1 MSEINL
7 YIKQFK
13 EIKKIG
19 WIESYRS
26 GDTGIGY
33 TLEKLINQTKEQKK
47 RLRIKSIRKG
57 SSRRLTLFAKTPIWG
72 EGGRKKLLDDHGYFD
87 KNSRW
92 SLYTSITSKK
102 QTRLGWQIELDSN
115 KVFLNNNNKA
125 IIYWD
130 LLTLQKILK
139 KKFCEMVLVYA
150 DFKKNSEGIEFFNY
164 KEFYLAKEP
173 DLEFFTKFIEDGSV
187 CIDLAIHRET
197 STNKIIDKGFL
208 FRISES
214 KISKLFNSIKKIT

>member
-1 MSEINL
+1 MSKINL
-7 YIKQFK
+7 YLKKFI

-19 WIESYRS
+19 WIESYRQ
-26 GDTGIGY
+26 GDTGIGF
-33 TLEKLINQTKEQKK
+33 TLEKLVNQTKEQKK
-47 RLRIKSIRKG
+47 HLRIKSIRKG

-72 EGGRKKLLDDHGYFD
+72 EGGRKKLLEDHGYFD
-87 KNSRW
+87 KNGRW

-102 QTRLGWQIELDSN
+102 ETRLGWQIEIDSN
-115 KVFLNNNNKA
+115 KVFLNKSNEA

-130 LLTLQKILK
+130 LLTLQKSLK
-139 KKFCEMVLVYA
+139 KKFSEMVLVYA
-150 DFKKNSEGIEFFNY
+150 DFKKNDQRIEFFKY
-164 KEFYLAKEP
+164 KEFYLAKDP
-173 DLEFFTKFIEDGSV
+173 DLESFTNLLEDGSI

-214 KISKLFNSIKKIT
+214 KINKLFNSIKKIT